1 VQGKVPHYD
10 SEVFNKTQR
19 VATKQRTASGAGG
32 NSLSLNKSAIS
43 TYENDIR
50 HPSFEILV
58 RLANLYRV
66 STDYLLGQTNTRS
79 VDLSELT
86 EEEANY
92 ICGLV
97 ELMSK
102 KNGIINNTRVWRRS

>member
-1 VQGKVPHYD
+1 MAKLIGV
-10 SEVFNKTQR
+10 
-19 VATKQRTASGAGG
+19 
-32 NSLSLNKSAIS
+32 NKSAIS

-50 HPSFEILV
+50 QPSFEILV

-66 STDYLLGQTNTRS
+66 STDYLLGQTNTRTI
-79 VDLSELT
+79 DLSELT

-97 ELMSK
+97 ELIF
-102 KNGIINNTRVWRRS
+102 NHIRTLILIRSGPLFFAPHLL